1 MNDAPFLII
10 ETGLPAAPVRR
21 YGDFD
26 HWVRVGARLRRD
38 EVVTC
43 AVHAGDALPEHQGW
57 AGVYVTGSASM
68 VTERLGWSEESAAW
82 LMEAHR
88 AGLPVF
94 GICYGHQLLAQAF
107 GGRVDFNPKGREMG
121 TVKVDLLKTAQDDPL
136 FRGFGAQILAQTTHL
151 QSVLEPPAE
160 ALLLANSPHEACN
173 AFRIGDA
180 TWGVQ
185 FHPEFSTT
193 QMRSYIKA
201 RADLLRNEGL
211 DPARLLQG
219 VRPAPRSRTL
229 LSRFA
234 RFARARPA

>member
-26 HWVRVGARLRRD
+26 HWIRVGARLRRD

-43 AVHAGDALPEHQGW
+43 AVHAGDVLPEHQGW

-68 VTERLGWSEESAAW
+68 VTEHLAWSEASAAW
-82 LMEAHR
+82 LKEAHR
-88 AGLPVF
+88 IGMPVF
-94 GICYGHQLLAQAF
+94 GICYGHQLLAHAF
-107 GGRVDFNPKGREMG
+107 GGRVDYNPKGREMG
-121 TVKVDLLKTAQDDPL
+121 TVTVDLLEAAGDDPL
-136 FRGFGAQILAQTTHL
+136 FRGFGAHIFAQTTHL
-151 QSVLEPPAE
+151 QSVLEPPAG
-160 ALLLANSPHEACN
+160 AVLLASSPHEPCN
-173 AFRIGDA
+173 AFRIGEA

-193 QMRSYIKA
+193 QMRGYIQA
-201 RADLLRNEGL
+201 RADVLRKEGL

-219 VRPAPRSRTL
+219 VRPAPKSHAL

-234 RFARARPA
+234 RFARERPA